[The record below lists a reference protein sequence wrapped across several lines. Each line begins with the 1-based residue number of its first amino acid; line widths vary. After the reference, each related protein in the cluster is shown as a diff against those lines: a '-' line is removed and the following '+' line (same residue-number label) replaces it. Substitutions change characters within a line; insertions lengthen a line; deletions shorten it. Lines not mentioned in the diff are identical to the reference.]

1 MVNIYS
7 EPILDV
13 SKNLVQWF
21 GQPTDTAIID
31 ICILFSY
38 LFLFVFCLSIFR
50 TTIQKM
56 EIGIN
61 ILFVWLYKFYSALV
75 LKPERWFIMEN
86 SVTILSSAASGV
98 TALAKGIFDVVTAAV
113 SNASMIEL
121 IGLGVAF
128 AVVGYGISLL
138 PRFRG

>member
-21 GQPTDTAIID
+21 GQPTDTAVTD

-50 TTIQKM
+50 TIIQKM
-56 EIGIN
+56 EIR
-61 ILFVWLYKFYSALV
+61 YKHTSC
-75 LKPERWFIMEN
+75 
-86 SVTILSSAASGV
+86 
-98 TALAKGIFDVVTAAV
+98 
-113 SNASMIEL
+113 MI
-121 IGLGVAF
+121 I
-128 AVVGYGISLL
+128 
-138 PRFRG
+138 